1 MDIAAS
7 VTRRVEVFVATMCPR
22 RTRLRSESEESIEG
36 KGREETRGPR
46 GGGVVA

>member
-1 MDIAAS
+1 MAAS
-7 VTRRVEVFVATMCPR
+7 VTRRVDVLVATMWPR
-22 RTRLRSESEESIEG
+22 RMRLRSESEESIEG